1 MITVLVILGT
11 AVIVLFGL
19 LFWALSRIADY
30 ERRLADQR
38 IQSEQQIKKATEQS
52 LRQSRTGLVGKATEQ
67 IAPMLPEFCER
78 FSPNDAR
85 FLGSPIDYVIF
96 DGLHR
101 GQVEQ
106 VIFLEIKS
114 GARSDLNTNEREVRQ
129 AVQEGRVTFEILSF
143 GDQRRRRAL
152 RRPPNG
158 RLLDGKSSIDRSS
171 DPDNV

>member
-1 MITVLVILGT
+1 MVTALLALGT
-11 AVIVLFGL
+11 AVIVLFSL
-19 LFWALSRIADY
+19 LFWALRRIADY

-38 IQSEQQIKKATEQS
+38 VQSDQQIKKATEQS

-67 IAPMLPEFCER
+67 IAPLLPEFCER

-101 GQVEQ
+101 GRVEQ

-114 GARSDLNTNEREVRQ
+114 GARSDLNKNEREVRQ
-129 AVQEGRVTFEILSF
+129 AVQDGRVTFETLSF
-143 GDQRRRRAL
+143 GDQRPRRAP
-152 RRPPNG
+152 RRLSNS
-158 RLLDGKSSIDRSS
+158 RLLDGKSSNDKSS